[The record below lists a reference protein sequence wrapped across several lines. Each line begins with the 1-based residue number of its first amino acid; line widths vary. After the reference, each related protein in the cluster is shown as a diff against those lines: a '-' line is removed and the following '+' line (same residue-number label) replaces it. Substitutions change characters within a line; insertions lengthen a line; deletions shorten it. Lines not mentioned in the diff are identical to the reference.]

1 MSGDVFGNGML
12 LSDQICLVAAFDH
25 RHVFVD
31 PNPNPALGFA
41 ERTRLFGL
49 PSSTWDDYDRSAISA
64 GGGVWPRTAKHI
76 PLSPEARLALG
87 ADGEFLTPDELIS
100 AILRA
105 PVDLLWNGGIGTY
118 VKSVRESHQDV
129 GDRVNDALRVDG
141 AELRCRVVAEGG
153 NLGFTQRGRIEYAQ
167 TGGRINADFVDNSAG
182 VDCSDHEVNLKILMG
197 TAIRR
202 GDLSLEDR
210 NGLLHEV
217 EQDVV
222 QHVLYDNFL
231 QAQILSQEAEL
242 SAARMEAFEDLMQS
256 LEGEGSL
263 DRELEALP
271 NGEEMAE
278 RRRVGRGLVRPEL
291 AVLLAYAKQSL
302 ANALLRSSLPDSQY
316 LEQDLRGYFPP
327 LVVERFGHLL
337 PEHPLRRELIATIV
351 ANDVVNSQG
360 ITFVTR
366 LVAETGAEASDVVR
380 AYRIA
385 RDVTGAVQRWEAI
398 EGLVGQLEP
407 AVLDELLAGVD
418 RLVELVSRWYLVNAP
433 GQLGRAIDA
442 AQGPFQLLAEVLPT
456 VVSSQWRHD
465 RERVAWQLMDRGV
478 PEGTAMRHA
487 FQPALVHGPNV
498 IAVSAQT
505 GLPIDDVARAFFL
518 IGEAVYVDWL
528 ESRLGGVVTSNR
540 WHRWALQ
547 AVEDDLLL
555 VRGQMAERVLS
566 ESPGAPVED
575 AVAAFLEA
583 RAEAFS
589 RLARFMRA
597 LAVEEVSDLAAVTVA
612 VRQIRSLAARP

>member
-1 MSGDVFGNGML
+1 
-12 LSDQICLVAAFDH
+12 
-25 RHVFVD
+25 
-31 PNPNPALGFA
+31 
-41 ERTRLFGL
+41 
-49 PSSTWDDYDRSAISA
+49 
-64 GGGVWPRTAKHI
+64 
-76 PLSPEARLALG
+76 
-87 ADGEFLTPDELIS
+87 
-100 AILRA
+100 
-105 PVDLLWNGGIGTY
+105 
-118 VKSVRESHQDV
+118 
-129 GDRVNDALRVDG
+129 
-141 AELRCRVVAEGG
+141 
-153 NLGFTQRGRIEYAQ
+153 
-167 TGGRINADFVDNSAG
+167 
-182 VDCSDHEVNLKILMG
+182 MG

-202 GDLSLEDR
+202 GDLSLEQR

-242 SAARMEAFEDLMQS
+242 SAARMETFEDLMQS

-271 NGEEMAE
+271 NGEEMTE
-278 RRRVGRGLVRPEL
+278 RRRVGRGLARPEL

-327 LVVERFGHLL
+327 LIVERFGHLL
-337 PEHPLRRELIATIV
+337 AEHPLRRELIATIV

-385 RDVTGAVQRWEAI
+385 RDVTGAVQRWESI

-442 AQGPFQLLAEVLPT
+442 ARGPFQLLAEVLPT
-456 VVSSQWRHD
+456 VVSGQWRHD
-465 RERVAWQLMDRGV
+465 RERVAWQLMDQGV
-478 PEGTAMRHA
+478 PEETAMRHA
-487 FQPALVHGPNV
+487 FQPALVHGPSV
-498 IAVSAQT
+498 IAVSTQT

-518 IGEAVYVDWL
+518 IGEAAYVDWL
-528 ESRLGGVVTSNR
+528 ESRLGGVVTSDR

-575 AVAAFLEA
+575 AVAAFLDA

-597 LAVEEVSDLAAVTVA
+597 LALEEVSDLAAVTVA

>member
-1 MSGDVFGNGML
+1 
-12 LSDQICLVAAFDH
+12 
-25 RHVFVD
+25 
-31 PNPNPALGFA
+31 
-41 ERTRLFGL
+41 
-49 PSSTWDDYDRSAISA
+49 
-64 GGGVWPRTAKHI
+64 
-76 PLSPEARLALG
+76 
-87 ADGEFLTPDELIS
+87 
-100 AILRA
+100 
-105 PVDLLWNGGIGTY
+105 
-118 VKSVRESHQDV
+118 
-129 GDRVNDALRVDG
+129 
-141 AELRCRVVAEGG
+141 
-153 NLGFTQRGRIEYAQ
+153 
-167 TGGRINADFVDNSAG
+167 
-182 VDCSDHEVNLKILMG
+182 
-197 TAIRR
+197 
-202 GDLSLEDR
+202 
-210 NGLLHEV
+210 
-217 EQDVV
+217 
-222 QHVLYDNFL
+222 
-231 QAQILSQEAEL
+231 
-242 SAARMEAFEDLMQS
+242 MEAFEDLMQS

-337 PEHPLRRELIATIV
+337 PEHPLRRELIASIV

-478 PEGTAMRHA
+478 PEETAMRHA

-505 GLPIDDVARAFFL
+505 SLPIDDVARAFFL
-518 IGEAVYVDWL
+518 IGEAAYVDWL